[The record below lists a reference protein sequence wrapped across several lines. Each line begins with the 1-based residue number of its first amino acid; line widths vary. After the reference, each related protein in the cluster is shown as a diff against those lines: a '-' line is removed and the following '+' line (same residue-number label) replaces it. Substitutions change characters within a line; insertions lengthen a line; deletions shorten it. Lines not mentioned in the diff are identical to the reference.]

1 MPQQTSIAAEL
12 IGDAQP
18 PLSNILPVLGAM
30 RMIKSP
36 LETKIMRQA
45 GQIADAMM
53 TAVHQSL

>member
-12 IGDAQP
+12 VGDAST
-18 PLSNILPVLGAM
+18 PLSNILPVLEAM

-36 LETKIMRQA
+36 LETEIMRQV